1 MVLTN
6 LEFSKAQR
14 LSVGLADCRI
24 NRIGKNAI
32 KIYGNKKSLDDIKK
46 VLKWKTLKKS

>member
-1 MVLTN
+1 MIIITN
-6 LEFSKAQR
+6 MEFNKAQR

-32 KIYGNKKSLDDIKK
+32 KIYGNKKALNDIKAI
-46 VLKWKTLKKS
+46 LK

>member
-32 KIYGNKKSLDDIKK
+32 KIYGNKSAISDILK
-46 VLKWKTLKKS
+46 VLNNE

>member
-1 MVLTN
+1 MVLNN
-6 LEFSKAQR
+6 LQFALVQR

-32 KIYGNKKSLDDIKK
+32 KIYGNKKSLDDIRTI
-46 VLKWKTLKKS
+46 LK

>member
-1 MVLTN
+1 MVLNN
-6 LEFSKAQR
+6 LQFALVQR

-32 KIYGNKKSLDDIKK
+32 KIYGNKKSLDDIRT
-46 VLKWKTLKKS
+46 VLK